1 MTMGRLKNKNLR
13 DKRLEQKRKDGFTQV
28 SDATING
35 PPDVT
40 PKARL
45 AYQPSYAQI

>member
-1 MTMGRLKNKNLR
+1 M
-13 DKRLEQKRKDGFTQV
+13 RLEKNRKDGFTQV
-28 SDATING
+28 SDATSNG

-40 PKARL
+40 PKAGL